1 MLCTYFELHTPH
13 EEIKFEDD
21 FESLNVQ
28 NEFIKTLV
36 SVFIKTLVFI
46 ISCFIMNIYSILIFP
61 TLQAGLIQAART
73 FYSQLLRKGMFQ
85 AAQHQIIVYIFTLSA
100 ATDVEQTDK
109 SDNRA

>member
-1 MLCTYFELHTPH
+1 MLHYE
-13 EEIKFEDD
+13 
-21 FESLNVQ
+21 
-28 NEFIKTLV
+28 
-36 SVFIKTLVFI
+36 
-46 ISCFIMNIYSILIFP
+46 YILIFP